1 MHDYLFPSEV
11 VRFAFVFGVVVAMLL
26 YERRH
31 LTVGSIVVPGYIAI
45 FIVAPMVLFITFL
58 NAGITYLLM
67 NKLIRRRFLL
77 YGRSKFTVMAL
88 ISIAMQSV
96 LLRVTPAGPWLWE
109 SDFPLFVGAG
119 YVVPA
124 LIAHDM
130 GRQGVQRTIKAV
142 MLAGAIV
149 ATPILL
155 AVAFRLDGITDLAP
169 LSGYG
174 EMSISGT
181 WVSIAVLLSAAA
193 AWAVTTN
200 YGFKSGGFVGAAY
213 VGMFMGDPYQVAVMF
228 AIAIVSYV
236 FVRMVLMRW
245 LILFGRRKFSAMLL
259 TSSMISWT
267 LLWTGQW
274 IFDARVTSHLDMA
287 SLALTPLFV
296 PGLLANDMDRTSPL
310 RVGMGVTLAAGMVV
324 PVTWWVQATAEGTDL
339 HSAWKVLAVVTVLA
353 VFGPQLRQLTVLAVR
368 ALRTIPDR
376 LRDRRSHA
384 GLRPAA
390 AIAAGGPAEDQDH
403 LGGPVDAPW
412 SLDELET
419 WRRTHVEASLDAD
432 AWLAEQLAELSIAT
446 PSPTDAYLVGLMTL
460 ERHHAH
466 LGRLAKLDTVTAA
479 PARVDANLPADLDEV
494 FTHSAAD
501 HDLAATLRAAWSQ
514 LQTDELAASHEDWP
528 RW

>member
-67 NKLIRRRFLL
+67 NRVIRKRFLL

-88 ISIAMQSV
+88 ISIALQAG

-142 MLAGAIV
+142 LLAGAIV

-155 AVAFRLDGITDLAP
+155 AVAFQLDGITDLAP

-174 EMSISGT
+174 EMSIHGT
-181 WVSIAVLLSAAA
+181 WVSVAVLLSAGA
-193 AWAVTTN
+193 AWAVSTN
-200 YGFKSGGFVGAAY
+200 YGLKSGGFVGAAY
-213 VGMFMGDPYQVAVMF
+213 VGMFMGDPYQVLVMF
-228 AIAIVSYV
+228 TVAVVSYV

-324 PVTWWVQATAEGTDL
+324 PVTWWVQSAIEGTPL
-339 HSAWKVLAVVTVLA
+339 NPAWKVLAVVTVLV
-353 VFGPQLRQLTVLAVR
+353 VFGPQLRQLAVLTAR
-368 ALRTIPDR
+368 ALATVPER
-376 LRDRRSHA
+376 LRDRRSRRA
-384 GLRPAA
+384 LEPVAA
-390 AIAAGGPAEDQDH
+390 PVVGGPAEDQDH
-403 LGGPVDAPW
+403 LSGPVDAPW
-412 SLDELET
+412 TLDEIEA
-419 WRRTHVEASLDAD
+419 WRLTNLEASLDAD
-432 AWLAEQLAELSIAT
+432 AWLAQQLADLDQLSGDGPIT
-446 PSPTDAYLVGLMTL
+446 GEVYLEGLLAL

-466 LGRLAKLDTVTAA
+466 LTRLAALERADRQLDTLVAEELATS
-479 PARVDANLPADLDEV
+479 VS
-494 FTHSAAD
+494 HSAAD
-501 HDLAATLRAAWSQ
+501 VDLAEALRTTWA
-514 LQTDELAASHEDWP
+514 ELERDLP
-528 RW
+528 RTRHSGTPPW